1 MRRVDLGVGAR
12 TTLSRSAPMRTSA
25 ARAPASRPSA
35 RRPAMAAAA
44 TVPQFPG
51 RPVTWWWLIALGL
64 ALVPMT
70 GCGLLRPK
78 PSVTVQ
84 VQGDARMN
92 FVNERP
98 NAAVVRVYQLTAR
111 ANFDRASRAALWRD
125 DSSALGGELVTKN
138 ELMLLPDAQESLKLQ
153 LRKGTRFVAVA
164 ADFYDPAGEGW
175 RVVYPAKSSKKPIRV
190 RLGERQLAV
199 R

>member
-25 ARAPASRPSA
+25 ARAHASRPSA

-138 ELMLLPDAQESLKLQ
+138 ELMLLPDAQESLKLRL
-153 LRKGTRFVAVA
+153 LRPRGRRVAGGLPGEVEQETHSRA
-164 ADFYDPAGEGW
+164 AGRTPARGS
-175 RVVYPAKSSKKPIRV
+175 VVRRAHALTI
-190 RLGERQLAV
+190 
-199 R
+199 